1 MYKKNIDMQIHNT
14 KQLKELQEDFNN
26 TFPYLKIEFF
36 SQPHDVGEGSDE
48 KNILNNQL
56 TVGEIRRNN
65 IAGFIPLN
73 DNMPV
78 GFFEKL
84 LESSFQLNIQVY
96 RKSHGKWLQTWAS
109 DVWTLGEQNKRSKI
123 IGDIDD
129 LLAS

>member
-1 MYKKNIDMQIHNT
+1 MQIHNS

-36 SQPHDVGEGSDE
+36 SQPHNIGEGSDE

-56 TVGEIRRNN
+56 TVGELRRNN

-96 RKSHGKWLQTWAS
+96 RKSHGRWLQTWAS
-109 DVWTLGEQNKRSKI
+109 DVWTLGEQNNRSKI